1 MVNGM
6 THKKQIQEIRRL
18 IEMVGGRCYVTSQ
31 VGRLYGSAG
40 IPDLLC
46 FAEVRGEWRVF
57 FVEVKVGRDK
67 LSDAQ
72 RAFREE
78 CLRARVPY
86 VVGRVGDVA
95 DFMGLTQGEV
105 RC

>member
-40 IPDLLC
+40 IPDLIC
-46 FAEVRGEWRVF
+46 FAPARGVQWVF

-78 CLRARVPY
+78 CLRARMPY
-86 VVGRVGDVA
+86 VVGTAGDVA
-95 DFMGLTQGEV
+95 DFLGLTETW
-105 RC
+105 RA

>member
-1 MVNGM
+1 M
-6 THKKQIQEIRRL
+6 THKQQIEEVRRL

-40 IPDLLC
+40 IPDLIC
-46 FAEVRGEWRVF
+46 FAPARGVQWVF

-67 LSDAQ
+67 LSWAQ
-72 RAFREE
+72 EEFQFQCRE
-78 CLRARVPY
+78 AHVPY

-95 DFMGLTQGEV
+95 DFLGLTEAQRV
-105 RC
+105 